1 MRNDLWVGSPANTGY
16 HPAAKGESMKEIF
29 FNHSFRIGF
38 IGGIG
43 IDVAQQT
50 AYKVCS
56 RELESKDGKE

>member
-1 MRNDLWVGSPANTGY
+1 MGY